1 MPRTAERTTR
11 VDDDKIEVIDNYS
24 GMTRDTVILAR
35 EAAHRMVV
43 DGLRSIEMI
52 QTGKDY
58 HIEVRSRR

>member
-1 MPRTAERTTR
+1 
-11 VDDDKIEVIDNYS
+11 
-24 GMTRDTVILAR
+24 MTRDTVILAR